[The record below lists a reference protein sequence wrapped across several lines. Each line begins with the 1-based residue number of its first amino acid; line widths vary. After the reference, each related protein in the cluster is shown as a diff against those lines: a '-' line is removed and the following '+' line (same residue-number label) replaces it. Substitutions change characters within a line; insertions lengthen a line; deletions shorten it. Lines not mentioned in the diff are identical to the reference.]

1 MNELLLTCFCLSVI
15 FLINIIRDKI
25 AQKTNLF
32 DLPDNT
38 RKFHKKNTPLL
49 GGIMIFSTLFLSIL
63 NMFLF
68 DEYTKIYLII
78 FVASSFF
85 FFIGLMDDILNIA
98 YRNKLILLTI
108 ISSIFVTL
116 EPNLQIT
123 KIYFSTLNKIIY
135 LNHFSILFTV
145 ICILL
150 LTNAINLID
159 GINGLCILISII
171 IFSWILLTFENINFV
186 FTVFISLFFILVL
199 NMRGNIFLGD
209 SGSLLLGSLISFLII
224 SNYNY
229 KLFLTNFAVEDIFII
244 LMLPGIDMLRVF
256 VIRILNKKNPF
267 ISDRNHLHY
276 LLLDNGFNLYQT
288 LTTIIALCIIP
299 IIINSFT
306 NILSLFIILLFIT
319 IYTIIIFNIK
329 KNK

>member
-1 MNELLLTCFCLSVI
+1 MDELFLTCFCLSVI

-25 AQKTNLF
+25 ARKINIF
-32 DLPDNT
+32 DVPDKT

-63 NMFLF
+63 YMLLF

-78 FVASSFF
+78 FIASSFF
-85 FFIGLMDDILNIA
+85 FFIGLIDDMLKIT
-98 YRNKLILLTI
+98 YTTKLILLTI
-108 ISSIFVTL
+108 ISTIFVAL

-123 KIYFSTLNKIIY
+123 KIYFSAFNKMIY

-159 GINGLCILISII
+159 GINGLCIIICII
-171 IFSWILLTFENINFV
+171 IFSWILLTFENSNFV
-186 FTVFISLFFILVL
+186 FIVFISLFFILLL
-199 NMRGNIFLGD
+199 NMKGNIFLGD

-229 KLFLTNFAVEDIFII
+229 ELFLTNFPVEDIFII

-256 VIRILNKKNPF
+256 IIRILNKKNPF

-276 LLLDNGFNLYQT
+276 LLLDKNFNLYQT
-288 LTTIIALCIIP
+288 LSTIIALSIIP

-306 NILSLFIILLFIT
+306 DILSLFIILFFIT
-319 IYTIIIFNIK
+319 TYTIIIFKIK
-329 KNK
+329 KN